1 MAASTASM
9 CFRRESLAVYS
20 CTSASASSRVG
31 SAVMEGGGIWPAWIA
46 ARLCGATALRVPR
59 RAASR
64 DNTPKRT
71 KVLAGRPPFLREVR
85 RSDRPDDGAFPFS
98 VPVIRALE
106 TLPLAGAVTFFVGEN
121 GSGKSTLLEAIAAA
135 AGLPAVG
142 SSDLDA
148 DVTLGA
154 QRRLSSALRL
164 VWSRRTPRGF
174 FLRAEDFFGFAKRLS
189 QMRSEFLRR
198 MEEMDVEYA
207 DRSAYAKG
215 LAMGPMR
222 RSLAEME
229 ARYGVD
235 LDANSHGESFLRLFQ
250 SRLVPDG
257 LYLLDE
263 PEAPLSPQSQL
274 ALLAMMHGMLD
285 DGAQFII
292 ATHSPILLAFPGATI
307 YSFDRAPAEAVP
319 YAELDHV
326 VLTREF
332 LKAPERYLRALRQD
346 SSS

>member
-1 MAASTASM
+1 M
-9 CFRRESLAVYS
+9 
-20 CTSASASSRVG
+20 
-31 SAVMEGGGIWPAWIA
+31 
-46 ARLCGATALRVPR
+46 
-59 RAASR
+59 
-64 DNTPKRT
+64 
-71 KVLAGRPPFLREVR
+71 LAGGPPFLREVR

-142 SSDLDA
+142 SSDLDT

-189 QMRSEFLRR
+189 QMRSEFQRR
-198 MEEMDVEYA
+198 MEELEVEYA

-250 SRLVPDG
+250 SRLVPGG

-263 PEAPLSPQSQL
+263 PEAALSPQSQL
-274 ALLAMMHGMLD
+274 GLLAMIAD
-285 DGAQFII
+285 TVAQDAQFII
-292 ATHSPILLAFPGATI
+292 ATHSPILMAYPGATI
-307 YSFDRAPAEAVP
+307 VSFDEVPAS
-319 YAELDHV
+319 V
-326 VLTREF
+326 VEYGSLESVRLVREF
-332 LKAPERYLRALRQD
+332 LVAPERYLSRITATP
-346 SSS
+346 S